1 MTFPAQKTK
10 LTDTAYAKAKE
21 AVHTVMKTKVE
32 LARNG
37 SLLRQVDEYLTQA
50 AAELGTLVLAYDPMD
65 GLKFM
70 MEIANTYRPLLQAA
84 GEEARAELLA
94 LEAEE
99 FANRPQD

>member
-1 MTFPAQKTK
+1 MTFPVQKTK
-10 LTDTAYAKAKE
+10 LSNTAYAKAKE
-21 AVHTVMKTKVE
+21 GVHTVMKTKVE

-37 SLLRQVDEYLTQA
+37 SLLRDVDEHLTQA
-50 AAELGTLVLAYDPMD
+50 AAELASLVLGYDPMD
-65 GLKFM
+65 GLQFM
-70 MEIANTYRPLLQAA
+70 MEVANTYRPLLQAA